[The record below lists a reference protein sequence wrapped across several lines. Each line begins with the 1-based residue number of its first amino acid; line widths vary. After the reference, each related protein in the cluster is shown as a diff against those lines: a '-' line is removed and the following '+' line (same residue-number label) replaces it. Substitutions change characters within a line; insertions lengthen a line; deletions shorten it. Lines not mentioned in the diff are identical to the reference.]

1 MPIDTFATVLE
12 FRAVS
17 KRYEART
24 ILNKINLTL
33 MQGERLALMGP
44 SGSGKSTLLN
54 CAGAID
60 LPNEGSIVV
69 EGVCLNDASA
79 TEQTQFR
86 REHIGTVFQFFNLL
100 PHLTAYENIELPLQL
115 VGVDKTERRARVRAL
130 LEETQIHHRADAY
143 PEKMSGGEM
152 QRVAI
157 ARAIAHRPK
166 LILADEPTGNLDSKT
181 GNAILDLLRSV
192 SEQHSIALL
201 MATHSETS
209 TRICH
214 RVLHLFD
221 GTLAMENIEHLTN
234 IEHRTFNT
242 EL

>member
-1 MPIDTFATVLE
+1 MPIDTSTAVLE
-12 FRAVS
+12 FRSVS
-17 KRYEART
+17 KCYELRT
-24 ILNKINLTL
+24 ILNHIDLT
-33 MQGERLALMGP
+33 MMHGERLALMGP

-54 CAGAID
+54 CASAID
-60 LPNEGSIVV
+60 LPDEGSIVV
-69 EGVCLNDASA
+69 DGVCLNKAS
-79 TEQTQFR
+79 TNEQTQFR

-115 VGVDKTERRARVRAL
+115 VGVDKAERQARVQAL
-130 LEETQIHHRADAY
+130 LEETQIQHRANAF

-181 GNAILDLLRSV
+181 GEAILELLHNL

-201 MATHSETS
+201 MATHSDTS

-214 RVLHLFD
+214 RVLHLLD
-221 GTLAMENIEHLTN
+221 GVLAKLE
-234 IEHRTFNT
+234 F
-242 EL
+242 

>member
-1 MPIDTFATVLE
+1 MPIDASNPVLE
-12 FRAVS
+12 FQSVN
-17 KRYEART
+17 KRYAHRT
-24 ILNKINLTL
+24 VLNSIELTL
-33 MQGERLALMGP
+33 AHGERLALMGP

-54 CAGAID
+54 CASAID
-60 LPNEGSIVV
+60 LPDTGSVLID
-69 EGVCLNDASA
+69 GVCLNEAAPD
-79 TEQTQFR
+79 EQTRFR

-115 VGVDKTERRARVRAL
+115 TGVKQMERHLRVQTL
-130 LEETQIHHRADAY
+130 LEETQIQHRADAY
-143 PEKMSGGEM
+143 PEAMSGGEM

-166 LILADEPTGNLDSKT
+166 LILADEPVGNLDSHT
-181 GNAILDLLRSV
+181 GNTILGLLENL

-214 RVLHLFD
+214 RVLHLLD
-221 GTLAMENIEHLTN
+221 GALTDRN
-234 IEHRTFNT
+234 
-242 EL
+242 